1 MVCESG
7 GSKSWLAKAA
17 AVEPPDQRRNENL
30 HTAVARST
38 FSKCHKH
45 DEKWHASWREACFQV
60 KMLKPWGAPAN
71 IFRSP
76 FNWNASSLEMC
87 EAGISTVSSAYH
99 MPKSAR
105 HCGAKHISK
114 SKCTKHT
121 IFGPL
126 SEDQMP
132 KKCMPL
138 WREAHFQVR

>member
-1 MVCESG
+1 M
-7 GSKSWLAKAA
+7 
-17 AVEPPDQRRNENL
+17 P
-30 HTAVARST
+30 
-38 FSKCHKH
+38 
-45 DEKWHASWREACFQV
+45 
-60 KMLKPWGAPAN
+60 N

-76 FNWNASSLEMC
+76 FNWYASSLEIC

-126 SEDQMP
+126 SEDQIS
-132 KKCMPL
+132 KKYMPL
-138 WREAHFQVR
+138 WCEAHFQERKKERKKERQTDRQTNRKKERKKYTSGVLQQDLSQLKDR